1 MDRAKWEIPKLAV
14 MAIGTVVI
22 TVLLVVFAEITT

>member
-1 MDRAKWEIPKLAV
+1 MEKAKWEIPKIAV

-22 TVLLVVFAEITT
+22 TAILVVFAEIST